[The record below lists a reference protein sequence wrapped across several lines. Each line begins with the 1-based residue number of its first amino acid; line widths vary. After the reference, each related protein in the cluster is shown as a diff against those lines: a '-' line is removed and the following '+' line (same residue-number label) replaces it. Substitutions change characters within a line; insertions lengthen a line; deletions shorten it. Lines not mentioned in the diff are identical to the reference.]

1 MIAILLFKNSSFFV
15 ESPLLCIHAPVALV
29 PPVRH
34 LVNSLLLTTI
44 FVLNLK
50 FLINNL
56 INQTYSGTP

>member
-1 MIAILLFKNSSFFV
+1 MIAILLFKNSSVFV
-15 ESPLLCIHAPVALV
+15 ESPFLCIPAPVALL

-34 LVNSLLLTTI
+34 LVNSLLLTAI

-56 INQTYSGTP
+56 INQTYSETP